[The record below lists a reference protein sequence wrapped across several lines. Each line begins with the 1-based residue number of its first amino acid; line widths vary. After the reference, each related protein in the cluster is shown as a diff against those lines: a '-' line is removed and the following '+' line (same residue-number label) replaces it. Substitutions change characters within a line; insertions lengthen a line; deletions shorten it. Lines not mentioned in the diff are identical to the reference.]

1 MTDNISIF
9 EQLKANNPFASSSS
23 PFPWENKTPD
33 LSQLNSAVSAEI
45 EQLIREKRRQP
56 SLPLAGLIF
65 GDAGM
70 GKTHMLTRILRKL
83 RKNAWQVIF
92 VTVKF
97 LTDPKKITQSV
108 LYDIFSCMT
117 KTHSNGRSQFDMLMS
132 AMMDVYHERRREDG
146 FSSTD
151 TLELKTYL
159 KHDMPDISKMFLKCI
174 LLYMGTNDRAIKDEV
189 IDWLREGLD
198 DEDSLKLGLPM
209 RDVDLME
216 DAACESAAK
225 NIITSLGILL
235 SYARIPMII
244 CFDELDAMHSR
255 ELIEAWGD
263 TVAFLMNTISGIL
276 PLCFIKNK
284 TWDEEF
290 HSVLNLSVVHRLQAG
305 KMTMKGCSV
314 EQAKQLV
321 HDRIAATFTE
331 GVEEKYNW
339 LISRMGNVFEV
350 GLSPRDVIDFAR
362 NALSYSSTP
371 IDTIK
376 EKYDDEFKKVQAE
389 PRAWPPNSSQI
400 NIVLEEWL
408 NAHSGFE
415 LLPSKGK
422 HIRVCGTYQDRR
434 YAFIV
439 VVPKSHVTA
448 TAGVNEGIR
457 FLQEYPGS
465 FCCYV
470 METKIHKKTW
480 KKFLA
485 RLEDFKAAG
494 GCVVEL
500 DDESRTKWYA
510 LTATINQI
518 NNGNV
523 NLYLPTGSRTASLAD
538 AREFLCSVDLVP
550 GIFANSTAK
559 TEPSKPAPV
568 AIIEPDIIK
577 LNLTSVI
584 KSSPMKIITA
594 EKALTLLAGKNI
606 HVSRNELI
614 AFVNSDRNTF
624 RVYPAKG
631 GNDVMLGL
639 AGKH

>member
-151 TLELKTYL
+151 TPELKTYL

-314 EQAKQLV
+314 EQAKQLI

-339 LISRMGNVFEV
+339 LISRMGNVLDV
-350 GLSPRDVIDFAR
+350 GLSPRDVID
-362 NALSYSSTP
+362 
-371 IDTIK
+371 
-376 EKYDDEFKKVQAE
+376 
-389 PRAWPPNSSQI
+389 
-400 NIVLEEWL
+400 
-408 NAHSGFE
+408 
-415 LLPSKGK
+415 
-422 HIRVCGTYQDRR
+422 
-434 YAFIV
+434 
-439 VVPKSHVTA
+439 
-448 TAGVNEGIR
+448 
-457 FLQEYPGS
+457 
-465 FCCYV
+465 
-470 METKIHKKTW
+470 
-480 KKFLA
+480 LA
-485 RLEDFKAAG
+485 R
-494 GCVVEL
+494 
-500 DDESRTKWYA
+500 
-510 LTATINQI
+510 
-518 NNGNV
+518 
-523 NLYLPTGSRTASLAD
+523 
-538 AREFLCSVDLVP
+538 
-550 GIFANSTAK
+550 
-559 TEPSKPAPV
+559 
-568 AIIEPDIIK
+568 
-577 LNLTSVI
+577 
-584 KSSPMKIITA
+584 
-594 EKALTLLAGKNI
+594 KAL
-606 HVSRNELI
+606 
-614 AFVNSDRNTF
+614 
-624 RVYPAKG
+624 
-631 GNDVMLGL
+631 NDNRWRC
-639 AGKH
+639 